1 MLTDFKTCFSL
12 FAGLLSRYSPPARG
26 DRRLLQVNVRH
37 LLQHSAGWDRE
48 EVGDPVFW
56 RHIGTEMG
64 VHEPV
69 DQHTLIAYMMTQKLQ
84 FSPGREVLYRC
95 QENLNKDRSTVEE
108 LGA

>member
-1 MLTDFKTCFSL
+1 MT
-12 FAGLLSRYSPPARG
+12 
-26 DRRLLQVNVRH
+26 VRH

-84 FSPGREVLYRC
+84 FSPGQFVFAVLWLFLLRFIISFDAFRNEDHSFSPGFQSILC
-95 QENLNKDRSTVEE
+95 CEDL
-108 LGA
+108 